1 MADNPIS
8 SFPIAELLKALGA
21 RPGNRKDTF
30 HSPFRVDKDASL
42 HINPAQNV
50 WYDHGAGVG
59 GGNIDLVMRCKGCT
73 ARQAA
78 RFIRDL
84 PAGALVASS
93 EGGSDGAPEGAPE
106 SGSSGASETGA
117 SGSGKSGERYPLAN
131 RILMIR
137 DLHSPYLVEYCES
150 RGIPAALAAR
160 YCKEIVM
167 RGKKFGKT
175 YDHIAFPNNVGGYAL
190 KAPSGFKCTTKGGIT
205 TIDMAG
211 TLTEEPSTGTV
222 TLGTMLAVFFA
233 TSDEMLPVMLASLSG
248 KFAIGVGAMFG
259 ILAAK
264 AGFGILLGYIAD
276 IAVKAGKGK
285 NIHALCERDHCE
297 CDGEEGS
304 VYRSALIHTAKIT
317 LMLLIV
323 NVVLSA
329 IIGCIGIESLSG
341 TIINQPVIGELVVGL
356 FGLIPNC
363 AISIIITESY
373 LSGVLGLGGLF
384 AGLLA
389 NAGIGLIVLFRTNA
403 RLRENLMIVLIMY
416 VLSVATGTIIQLVL

>member
-1 MADNPIS
+1 MFEVLTAAITDGI
-8 SFPIAELLKALGA
+8 
-21 RPGNRKDTF
+21 KDTALCIPILYVTYLF
-30 HSPFRVDKDASL
+30 MEILESSSRFDEETLCRYSRKVGPVIGGVIGVIPQCGL
-42 HINPAQNV
+42 
-50 WYDHGAGVG
+50 AGS
-59 GGNIDLVMRCKGCT
+59 
-73 ARQAA
+73 A
-78 RFIRDL
+78 
-84 PAGALVASS
+84 
-93 EGGSDGAPEGAPE
+93 
-106 SGSSGASETGA
+106 
-117 SGSGKSGERYPLAN
+117 
-131 RILMIR
+131 
-137 DLHSPYLVEYCES
+137 
-150 RGIPAALAAR
+150 AAL
-160 YCKEIVM
+160 Y
-167 RGKKFGKT
+167 
-175 YDHIAFPNNVGGYAL
+175 
-190 KAPSGFKCTTKGGIT
+190 
-205 TIDMAG
+205 
-211 TLTEEPSTGTV
+211 STGTV
-222 TLGTMLAVFFA
+222 TLGTMLAVIFA

-264 AGFGILLGYIAD
+264 AGLGIILGYITD

-323 NVVLSA
+323 NIVLSA
-329 IIGCIGIESLSG
+329 VIGCIGIESLSG

-416 VLSVATGTIIQLVL
+416 VLSVAAGTVIQLIF

>member
-1 MADNPIS
+1 MFEVLTAAITDGI
-8 SFPIAELLKALGA
+8 
-21 RPGNRKDTF
+21 KDTALCIPILYVTYLF
-30 HSPFRVDKDASL
+30 MEILESSSRFDEETLCRYSRKIGPVIGGVIGVIPQCGL
-42 HINPAQNV
+42 
-50 WYDHGAGVG
+50 AGS
-59 GGNIDLVMRCKGCT
+59 
-73 ARQAA
+73 A
-78 RFIRDL
+78 
-84 PAGALVASS
+84 
-93 EGGSDGAPEGAPE
+93 
-106 SGSSGASETGA
+106 
-117 SGSGKSGERYPLAN
+117 
-131 RILMIR
+131 
-137 DLHSPYLVEYCES
+137 
-150 RGIPAALAAR
+150 AAL
-160 YCKEIVM
+160 Y
-167 RGKKFGKT
+167 
-175 YDHIAFPNNVGGYAL
+175 
-190 KAPSGFKCTTKGGIT
+190 
-205 TIDMAG
+205 
-211 TLTEEPSTGTV
+211 STGTV

-233 TSDEMLPVMLASLSG
+233 TSDEMIPVMLASLSG
-248 KFAIGVGAMFG
+248 KFAIGVGTMFG

-264 AGFGILLGYIAD
+264 AGFGIILGYIAD

-323 NVVLSA
+323 NVVLSS
-329 IIGCIGIESLSG
+329 IIGSIGISALSG

-403 RLRENLMIVLIMY
+403 RLKENLMIVLIMY
-416 VLSVATGTIIQLVL
+416 VLSVAAGTIIQLVL